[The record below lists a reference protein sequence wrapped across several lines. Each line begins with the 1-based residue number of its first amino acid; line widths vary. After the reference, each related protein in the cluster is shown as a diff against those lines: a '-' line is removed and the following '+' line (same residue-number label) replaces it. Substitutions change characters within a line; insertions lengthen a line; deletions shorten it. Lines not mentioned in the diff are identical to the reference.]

1 MKLLSLFILLVSWV
15 SADWKSD
22 MMEKSNQIYT
32 DTKNKTIL
40 LYKENVETLPLTKEQ
55 RMNKIW
61 DNVYDDLE
69 EGAGYIDKLNN
80 APASTWIGTDK
91 EDVQKDI
98 NKLFE
103 MIVNGLIE
111 DDLLIY
117 KTKMEKL
124 KKNISQ
130 NKSDILKYREKRVG
144 APESSRIYKTKS
156 DFDEKIIE
164 TKNENNILENE
175 IRIIKEKLKN
185 DFKEIGVNLSSAQ
198 IDVLLT
204 RVDGDD
210 IIQISLV
217 METLKHITNQIML
230 LMKESKEELTQAKK
244 YYGMHQVLLELVVY
258 IQQKYI
264 DKSNKVYIPK
274 IDKMIMDSVQMIENT
289 NRLKNNE
296 EDARRRS
303 IYHNNIEAQKLTN
316 KAATRYKQD
325 LISSRNNM
333 IEAQKISKANLKLSK
348 NTYET
353 VLLSAD
359 LFDLISESQNMF
371 EEVSKIQV
379 PNLIPFEN
387 IQMEQKYK
395 ELTEKLR

>member
-1 MKLLSLFILLVSWV
+1 MKLHYLLLLLMSSVYG
-15 SADWKSD
+15 DWKSD
-22 MMEKSNQIYT
+22 MMEKSNQIYN

-40 LYKENVETLPLTKEQ
+40 LYKENVETQPLTKEQ

-61 DNVYDDLE
+61 DNVYNDLE
-69 EGAGYIDKLNN
+69 EGAVYVDKLNN
-80 APASTWIGTDK
+80 APDSAWLEEDK

-103 MIVNGLIE
+103 MIVNGLIK

-124 KKNISQ
+124 KKEISE
-130 NKSDILKYREKRVG
+130 NKSNILKYREKRVG
-144 APESSRIYKTKS
+144 APDSSKIYRTKS

-175 IRIIKEKLKN
+175 IRIIKDNLKN
-185 DFKEIGVNLSSAQ
+185 DFKEIGVNLSSEQ

-274 IDKMIMDSVQMIENT
+274 IDKIIVDSAQMIENT
-289 NRLKNNE
+289 NRLKENE

-333 IEAQKISKANLKLSK
+333 IEAKKISKANLKLSK
-348 NTYET
+348 NTYAT

-359 LFDLISESQNMF
+359 LFDLITESQNMF

>member
-1 MKLLSLFILLVSWV
+1 MKLHYLLLLLISAVH
-15 SADWKSD
+15 ADWKSD
-22 MMEKSNQIYT
+22 MMEKSNQIYNE
-32 DTKNKTIL
+32 TKNKTIL
-40 LYKENVETLPLTKEQ
+40 LYKENVETQPLTKEE
-55 RMNKIW
+55 RMNKVW

-69 EGAGYIDKLNN
+69 EGAAYIDKLNN
-80 APASTWIGTDK
+80 VPESTWIGTDK
-91 EDVQKDI
+91 KDVQKDI

-124 KKNISQ
+124 KKDISQ
-130 NKSDILKYREKRVG
+130 NKTDILKYREKRVG
-144 APESSRIYKTKS
+144 APQKSAIYTTKS
-156 DFDEKIIE
+156 GYDTKIEE
-164 TKNENNILENE
+164 TKNENSIFENE
-175 IRIIKEKLKN
+175 IRIIKEELKKN
-185 DFKEIGVNLSSAQ
+185 FSEIGVNLSSEQ

-244 YYGMHQVLLELVVY
+244 YYAMHRVLLELVVY

-264 DKSNKVYIPK
+264 DKCNSVYLPK
-274 IDKMIMDSVQMIENT
+274 IDKMISDSAEMMEHT
-289 NRLKNNE
+289 RRLKDQE
-296 EDARRRS
+296 EDNRRRS
-303 IYHNNIEAQKLTN
+303 IYNNNLEAQALTN
-316 KAATRYKQD
+316 RAAKRYKND
-325 LISSRNNM
+325 IISSRNNM
-333 IEAQKISKANLKLSK
+333 IEAQKIAKANLKLSK
-348 NTYET
+348 NTYAT
-353 VLLSAD
+353 VMLSAD

-379 PNLIPFEN
+379 PNLVPFEN

-395 ELTEKLR
+395 ELTESLR